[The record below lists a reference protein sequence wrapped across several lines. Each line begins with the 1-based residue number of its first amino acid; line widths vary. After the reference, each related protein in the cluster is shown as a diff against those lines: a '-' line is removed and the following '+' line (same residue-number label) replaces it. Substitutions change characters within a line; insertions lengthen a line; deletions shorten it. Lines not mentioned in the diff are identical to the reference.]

1 MCEPTTIV
9 MLTTLAVSAIGAAMQ
24 NSASN
29 SAIEA
34 QSEAQNRNTAEGYRV
49 AQENSRQ
56 AEAAAFEKR
65 TDRARQ
71 ATRQLAMARV
81 GAAEGAGSLAANA
94 INITAAEA
102 DDMSRID
109 ATLSNQ
115 KSAARGQ
122 IAALQTQS
130 ADAINIAKAQGN
142 ASQVQAQ
149 TQIAQALV
157 GTGASYFR
165 RQTQLDL
172 AKQRRTTLDS
182 STD

>member
-34 QSEAQNRNTAEGYRV
+34 QNEADNRNTAEGYRV

-71 ATRQLAMARV
+71 AARQLAMARV

-109 ATLSNQ
+109 ATLANQ
-115 KSAARGQ
+115 KSSVRGQ
-122 IAALQTQS
+122 MAALQTQS
-130 ADAINIAKAQGN
+130 ADAINIANAQGK
-142 ASQVQAQ
+142 ASQTQAQ
-149 TQIAQALV
+149 AQIANALV
-157 GTGASYFR
+157 GAGTSYFR

-172 AKQRRTTLDS
+172 AKNKRVTLNG

>member
-1 MCEPTTIV
+1 
-9 MLTTLAVSAIGAAMQ
+9 
-24 NSASN
+24 
-29 SAIEA
+29 
-34 QSEAQNRNTAEGYRV
+34 
-49 AQENSRQ
+49 
-56 AEAAAFEKR
+56 
-65 TDRARQ
+65 
-71 ATRQLAMARV
+71 MARV